1 MVLMAKVVDRMFL
14 WGGCIVHVCV
24 YTSVDIY
31 SLSSKMSYHQ
41 IQCNFEANNV
51 CQISELLGSSIY
63 IGLEI
68 IRDMRTILLTWIIFF
83 ILA

>member
-14 WGGCIVHVCV
+14 WGVYRTCVCL
-24 YTSVDIY
+24 YFSWHLFIK
-31 SLSSKMSYHQ
+31 SEISYHQ

-68 IRDMRTILLTWIIFF
+68 IRDLRTLLLTWIIF
-83 ILA
+83 LS